1 MHNLVSAFLFEW
13 INGIF
18 LLNPSQTHDEFSPQI
33 LHIYCKLTQLFN
45 KEFSTMMLLSQPE
58 TSAQWKDIFLTMS
71 SIDKYRLA
79 PNLV

>member
-1 MHNLVSAFLFEW
+1 MHNLVSALLFEQ

-18 LLNPSQTHDEFSPQI
+18 LLNPSQIHDEFSPRI

-71 SIDKYRLA
+71 SVDKYRLA